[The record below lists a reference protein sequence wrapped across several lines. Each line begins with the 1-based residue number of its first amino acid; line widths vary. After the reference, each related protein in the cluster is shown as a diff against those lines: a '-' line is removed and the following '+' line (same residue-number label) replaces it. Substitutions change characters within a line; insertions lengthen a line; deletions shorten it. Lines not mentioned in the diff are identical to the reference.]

1 MPLIDLKT
9 TLKDLKFDTKA
20 PYIVKDINNPPVYNS
35 LGNQATRRQ
44 DDVLRLTRMLTDVPG
59 AKFVSNQVLLQAY
72 NSANFR
78 KASDSLLAQVAA
90 ILGNTLISTGRA
102 AAITLAQAGIEGSG
116 ARLTLPQPS
125 SFYYTQGNPGSSTAI
140 FGSEIANERGTQTVF
155 SSRNSKYARLQE
167 DLIDGVDN
175 YIDARTN
182 QFALKI
188 PTDAS
193 NNAKARQSIFV
204 KGEGTYYFG
213 GTNKSDQI
221 NLLDVGRELEE
232 DNDLYTKVVFAKYN
246 SKGTYEGTKL
256 FRGFIGN
263 ISDTFTAKW
272 NANEYVGRMEQF
284 FVYTGFTRALSFP
297 LQVPIFSKVEQPI
310 VYNKVNS
317 LISHTAPQYTGGT
330 GIPSGIVTYLEV
342 GDYYKG
348 PGVLNT
354 VGVSISND
362 VQWSPGPALFNGRS
376 LVLPQ
381 VLSLNISFTP
391 IHEATPQATFD
402 KFADVATSEYNKF
415 RYIGNGDSLTDP
427 TIPELSATE
436 AFFGEEEEGDF
447 QFVDVIQETELS
459 FPEAEFGEQEEGDFE
474 FKVAVPRKQR
484 SGYNQQARVWERK
497 TYNT

>member
-9 TLKDLKFDTKA
+9 TLKDLKFDTRA

-35 LGNQATRRQ
+35 IDDQVTRRQ

-90 ILGNTLISTGRA
+90 ILGNTVISTGRA

-125 SFYYTQGNPGSSTAI
+125 SFYYTQGNPGSAAAI
-140 FGSEIANERGTQTVF
+140 FDSEIPNERGTQTVF

-167 DLIDGVDN
+167 NLTDGVDN
-175 YIDARTN
+175 YIDARLD
-182 QFALKI
+182 QSAIKL
-188 PTDAS
+188 PTEAAIS
-193 NNAKARQSIFV
+193 AKARESISV
-204 KGEGTYYFG
+204 KGEGKYYFG

-221 NLLDVGRELEE
+221 NLLDVGEGLED
-232 DNDLYTKVVFAKYN
+232 DNDLFTKIVFAKYN
-246 SKGTYEGTKL
+246 SKGEYSGTKV
-256 FRGFIGN
+256 FRAFIGN
-263 ISDTFTAKW
+263 ISDTFTARW

-297 LQVPIFSKVEQPI
+297 LQVPIFSSAEQPI

-317 LISHTAPQYTGGT
+317 LISHTAPEYTGGT
-330 GIPSGIVTYLEV
+330 GIPSGIITYLEV

-348 PGVLNT
+348 PGVLNS

-362 VQWSPGPALFNGRS
+362 VPWSAGPEKFNGRS
-376 LVLPQ
+376 LILPQ
-381 VLSLNISFTP
+381 VLSLNMSFTP
-391 IHEATPQATFD
+391 IHEITPQAIFEND
-402 KFADVATSEYNKF
+402 DGVIESNYSKF
-415 RYIGNGDSLTDP
+415 RYIGNGEKLTEETVTNLEAQARLAEASQRNAELDPLSTLEGRLELSSFDP
-427 TIPELSATE
+427 TLRI
-436 AFFGEEEEGDF
+436 
-447 QFVDVIQETELS
+447 
-459 FPEAEFGEQEEGDFE
+459 
-474 FKVAVPRKQR
+474 
-484 SGYNQQARVWERK
+484 
-497 TYNT
+497 

>member
-9 TLKDLKFDTKA
+9 TLKDLKFDTRA

-35 LGNQATRRQ
+35 LDNQITRRQ
-44 DDVLRLTRMLTDVPG
+44 DDVLRLTRMLTDIPG

-90 ILGNTLISTGRA
+90 ILGNTIISTGRA

-175 YIDARTN
+175 YIDVRLDES
-182 QFALKI
+182 ALKL
-188 PTDAS
+188 PTEAS
-193 NNAKARQSIFV
+193 ISAKARESISV

-221 NLLDVGRELEE
+221 NLLDVGGTLPEGA
-232 DNDLYTKVVFAKYN
+232 DDLFTKIVFAKYN
-246 SKGTYEGTKL
+246 SKGEYSGTKV
-256 FRGFIGN
+256 FRAFIGN

-297 LQVPIFSKVEQPI
+297 LQVPIFSKDEQPI

-317 LISHTAPQYTGGT
+317 LISHTAPEYNGTT
-330 GIPSGIVTYLEV
+330 GIPSGILTYLEI
-342 GDYYKG
+342 GDYLKT
-348 PGVLNT
+348 PGIINS
-354 VGVSISND
+354 VGVTVSND
-362 VQWSPGPALFNGRS
+362 VQWSPGPATFNKRS

-381 VLSLNISFTP
+381 VLSLNIQFTP
-391 IHEATPQATFD
+391 IHEITPQITFKTRD
-402 KFADVATSEYNKF
+402 ELEDDPYGKF
-415 RYIGNGDSLTDP
+415 RFIGNGERVGDKKESTPAVNSSGGATTHTVVSGDTYSKIARQYGVSVARLQELNP
-427 TIPELSATE
+427 YPAASIPI
-436 AFFGEEEEGDF
+436 G
-447 QFVDVIQETELS
+447 
-459 FPEAEFGEQEEGDFE
+459 
-474 FKVAVPRKQR
+474 AVLKLR
-484 SGYNQQARVWERK
+484 
-497 TYNT
+497 

>member
-9 TLKDLKFDTKA
+9 TLKDLKFDTRA

-35 LGNQATRRQ
+35 LDNQITRRQ

-90 ILGNTLISTGRA
+90 ILGNTVISTGRA
-102 AAITLAQAGIEGSG
+102 AAITLAQAGIAGSG

-125 SFYYTQGNPGSSTAI
+125 SFYYTQGNPGSATAI
-140 FGSEIANERGTQTVF
+140 FDSEIANERGTQTVF

-167 DLIDGVDN
+167 NLTDGIDN
-175 YIDARTN
+175 YIDARLD
-182 QFALKI
+182 QSAIKL
-188 PTDAS
+188 PTEAS
-193 NNAKARQSIFV
+193 ISAKARESISV

-221 NLLDVGRELEE
+221 NLLDVGEGLED
-232 DNDLYTKVVFAKYN
+232 DNDLFTKIVFAKYN
-246 SKGTYEGTKL
+246 SKGEYSGTKV
-256 FRGFIGN
+256 FRAFIGN

-297 LQVPIFSKVEQPI
+297 LQVPIFSSAEQPI

-317 LISHTAPQYTGGT
+317 LISHTAPEYTGGT
-330 GIPSGIVTYLEV
+330 GIPSGIITYLEV

-348 PGVLNT
+348 PGVLNS

-362 VQWSPGPALFNGRS
+362 VQWSAGPEKFNGRS
-376 LVLPQ
+376 LILPQ
-381 VLSLNISFTP
+381 VLSLNMSFTP
-391 IHEATPQATFD
+391 IHEITPQAIFEND
-402 KFADVATSEYNKF
+402 NELVESNYNKF
-415 RYIGNGDSLTDP
+415 RYIGNGEKLTEE
-427 TIPELSATE
+427 TQSNPERARAE
-436 AFFGEEEEGDF
+436 ALAAEQARLDAIDAALEEGLRDR
-447 QFVDVIQETELS
+447 TS
-459 FPEAEFGEQEEGDFE
+459 FL
-474 FKVAVPRKQR
+474 
-484 SGYNQQARVWERK
+484 
-497 TYNT
+497 

>member
-9 TLKDLKFDTKA
+9 TLKDLKFDTRA

-35 LGNQATRRQ
+35 LDNQITRRQ

-90 ILGNTLISTGRA
+90 ILGNTVISTGRA
-102 AAITLAQAGIEGSG
+102 AAITLAQAGIAGSG

-125 SFYYTQGNPGSSTAI
+125 SFYYTQGNPGSATAI
-140 FGSEIANERGTQTVF
+140 FDSEIANERGTQTVF

-167 DLIDGVDN
+167 NLTDGIDN
-175 YIDARTN
+175 YIDARLD
-182 QFALKI
+182 QSAIKL
-188 PTDAS
+188 PTEAS
-193 NNAKARQSIFV
+193 ISAKARESISV

-221 NLLDVGRELEE
+221 NLLDVGEGLED
-232 DNDLYTKVVFAKYN
+232 DNDLFTKIVFAKYN
-246 SKGTYEGTKL
+246 SKGEYSGTKV
-256 FRGFIGN
+256 FRAFIGN

-297 LQVPIFSKVEQPI
+297 LQVPIFSSVEQPI

-317 LISHTAPQYTGGT
+317 LISHTAPEYTGGT
-330 GIPSGIVTYLEV
+330 GIPSGIITYLEV

-348 PGVLNT
+348 PGVLNS

-362 VQWSPGPALFNGRS
+362 VQWSAGPEKFNGRS
-376 LVLPQ
+376 LILPQ
-381 VLSLNISFTP
+381 VLSLNMSFTP
-391 IHEATPQATFD
+391 IHEITPQAIFEND
-402 KFADVATSEYNKF
+402 NELVESNYNKF
-415 RYIGNGDSLTDP
+415 RYIGNGEKLTEE
-427 TIPELSATE
+427 TQSNPERARAE
-436 AFFGEEEEGDF
+436 ALAAEQARLDAIDAALEEGLRDR
-447 QFVDVIQETELS
+447 TS
-459 FPEAEFGEQEEGDFE
+459 FL
-474 FKVAVPRKQR
+474 
-484 SGYNQQARVWERK
+484 
-497 TYNT
+497 